1 MIFCSTKLIVFL
13 LLMASLEKTS
23 SNNKIILESELPKKV
38 QVKRSYADLLN
49 SLIKV
54 NQERVTALKKL
65 YVLNSITYGKD
76 VLRSTIENKLDDY
89 DKMQERLIRTLR
101 QTLDNLKL
109 APKVSI
115 DENELDEILQDRD
128 HIFVLPIENNID
140 KEQNY
145 KTKGKKDNKLRKKYA
160 SHDHVL
166 KWRPPHPRIIL
177 IRPKLMKSPND
188 VSKLHSISESLSSD
202 KNRDALREKVE
213 SSDSE
218 QYNSTEIEKIIFLP
232 NNTHKYIKTA
242 EVIDSTNEDI
252 NDGTTGQR
260 LKEEEDLKCINACKE
275 VIGNVCD
282 AHTTKCGAKERH
294 LFEKDC
300 FKACN

>member
-13 LLMASLEKTS
+13 LLMFQASLEKTS

-109 APKVSI
+109 ALKVSI
-115 DENELDEILQDRD
+115 DENDLNEILQDRD
-128 HIFVLPIENNID
+128 HIFVLPIENNIN
-140 KEQNY
+140 KEQVRNKVENVLRNKDSDDDSSNE
-145 KTKGKKDNKLRKKYA
+145 KTND
-160 SHDHVL
+160 
-166 KWRPPHPRIIL
+166 
-177 IRPKLMKSPND
+177 KSDSDDKND
-188 VSKLHSISESLSSD
+188 SESASS
-202 KNRDALREKVE
+202 EK
-213 SSDSE
+213 
-218 QYNSTEIEKIIFLP
+218 
-232 NNTHKYIKTA
+232 
-242 EVIDSTNEDI
+242 TNEESL
-252 NDGTTGQR
+252 NEVKGNGTQGR
-260 LKEEEDLKCINACKE
+260 SYYYGCGRGRVRCIKACKE
-275 VIGNVCD
+275 AYRETCAYFHCGRSFR
-282 AHTTKCGAKERH
+282 KCLKT
-294 LFEKDC
+294 
-300 FKACN
+300 ACKMECRMWFY

>member
-13 LLMASLEKTS
+13 LLMFQASLEKTS

-101 QTLDNLKL
+101 QTLDN
-109 APKVSI
+109 
-115 DENELDEILQDRD
+115 
-128 HIFVLPIENNID
+128 
-140 KEQNY
+140 
-145 KTKGKKDNKLRKKYA
+145 
-160 SHDHVL
+160 
-166 KWRPPHPRIIL
+166 
-177 IRPKLMKSPND
+177 PKLMKSPND

>member
-13 LLMASLEKTS
+13 LLMFQASLEKTS

-140 KEQNY
+140 KEQLKLALKVSIDENDLNEILQDRDHIFVLPIENNINKEQVRNKVENVLRNKDSDDDSSNE
-145 KTKGKKDNKLRKKYA
+145 KTND
-160 SHDHVL
+160 
-166 KWRPPHPRIIL
+166 
-177 IRPKLMKSPND
+177 KSDSDDKND
-188 VSKLHSISESLSSD
+188 SESASS
-202 KNRDALREKVE
+202 EK
-213 SSDSE
+213 
-218 QYNSTEIEKIIFLP
+218 
-232 NNTHKYIKTA
+232 
-242 EVIDSTNEDI
+242 TNEESL
-252 NDGTTGQR
+252 NEVKGNGTQGR
-260 LKEEEDLKCINACKE
+260 SYYYGCGRGRVRCIKACKE
-275 VIGNVCD
+275 AYRETCAYFHCGRSFR
-282 AHTTKCGAKERH
+282 KCLKT
-294 LFEKDC
+294 
-300 FKACN
+300 ACKMECRMWFY

>member
-13 LLMASLEKTS
+13 LLMFQASLEKTS

-101 QTLDNLKL
+101 QTLDN
-109 APKVSI
+109 
-115 DENELDEILQDRD
+115 
-128 HIFVLPIENNID
+128 
-140 KEQNY
+140 NY